1 MPKKKFFHLITGL
14 DVGGAEMM
22 LLKTL
27 PRLQEHFDN
36 EVCCLRGHGP
46 VGKRLEGAGIPV
58 HYLGLTPTNLIPVI
72 LRFRTLVKRFQPDLL
87 VTYLIHSDI
96 FGRIFGRLFGIGSII
111 CNERGF
117 YLDWQWLRTI
127 DRFTAFLVDRY
138 FVQTETAKRI
148 LMDTLHL
155 PENKFSVIPNT
166 IDFREYSFPIDR
178 DAKRAE
184 LGIPQDN
191 TVIVCVS
198 NLKPRKGYEELLEAF
213 EQLHHQSLP
222 VIPSAV
228 EGSQNKQKPIM
239 LLIVG
244 DGTEKEKYL
253 NQIKDY
259 ASKKGIHFLG
269 KRNDVKEI
277 LRVSDIFVLA
287 TYSEGMSNALLEAMA
302 SRLAIVTTDI
312 DVNRE
317 VIDDGVS
324 GLLVPIRDAAALT
337 AKLSML
343 ITDETM
349 RRSLGEH
356 AYREALR
363 KYEIDSV
370 INRITTLYEEVLSQ
384 R

>member
-1 MPKKKFFHLITGL
+1 M
-14 DVGGAEMM
+14 
-22 LLKTL
+22 
-27 PRLQEHFDN
+27 
-36 EVCCLRGHGP
+36 
-46 VGKRLEGAGIPV
+46 
-58 HYLGLTPTNLIPVI
+58 
-72 LRFRTLVKRFQPDLL
+72 
-87 VTYLIHSDI
+87 
-96 FGRIFGRLFGIGSII
+96 
-111 CNERGF
+111 
-117 YLDWQWLRTI
+117 
-127 DRFTAFLVDRY
+127 
-138 FVQTETAKRI
+138 
-148 LMDTLHL
+148 
-155 PENKFSVIPNT
+155 
-166 IDFREYSFPIDR
+166 
-178 DAKRAE
+178 
-184 LGIPQDN
+184 
-191 TVIVCVS
+191 S

-259 ASKKGIHFLG
+259 ASKKGIQFLG